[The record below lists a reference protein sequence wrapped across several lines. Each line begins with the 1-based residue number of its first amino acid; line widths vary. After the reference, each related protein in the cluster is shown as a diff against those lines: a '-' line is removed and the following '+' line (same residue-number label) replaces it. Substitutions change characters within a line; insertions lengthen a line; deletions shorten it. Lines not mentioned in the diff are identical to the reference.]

1 MEDESKII
9 ENMTAIL
16 REKAREL
23 YPEKIFDYGR
33 NPENYGSIDS
43 PDGYA
48 EKSDECGK
56 EIKMFLRVK
65 HGRVDDSRFIA
76 EGCIFTVAACNAA
89 AEMSKGKTIREC
101 LKINRSSISEHLGG
115 LPQDHGH
122 CALLAALLFQKAL
135 RNYMEKTE
143 LPSTISRGV

>member
-9 ENMTAIL
+9 ESMSAIL
-16 REKAREL
+16 REKARGL
-23 YPEKIFDYGR
+23 YPEKVYVYGT
-33 NPENYGSIDS
+33 NPQNYGAIDS

-48 EKSDECGK
+48 EKTDECGK
-56 EIKMFLRVK
+56 DIKMSLRVK
-65 HGRVDDSRFIA
+65 DGRVDNSRFIA

-115 LPQDHGH
+115 LPHDHSH
-122 CALLAALLFQKAL
+122 CAFLAALLFQKAL
-135 RNYMEKTE
+135 RNYIERNK
-143 LPSTISRGV
+143 

>member
-16 REKAREL
+16 REKARNL
-23 YPEKIFDYGR
+23 YSEKVFDYGK

-56 EIKMFLRVK
+56 DIKMFLRVRD
-65 HGRVDDSRFIA
+65 GRVDDSRFIA

-101 LKINRSSISEHLGG
+101 LKINRSSISKHLGG
-115 LPQDHGH
+115 LPHDHAH

-135 RNYMEKTE
+135 RTYMERNKK
-143 LPSTISRGV
+143 G

>member
-1 MEDESKII
+1 MEDENKII
-9 ENMTAIL
+9 ENMAAIL
-16 REKAREL
+16 REKARKL
-23 YPEKIFDYGR
+23 YPEKVFDYGT

-56 EIKMFLRVK
+56 DIKMFLRVK

-89 AEMSKGKTIREC
+89 AEMSRGKTIREC
-101 LKINRSSISEHLGG
+101 LKINRSSISELLGG
-115 LPQDHGH
+115 LPHDHGH
-122 CALLAALLFQKAL
+122 SALLAALLFQKAL
-135 RNYMEKTE
+135 RNYMGKNNK
-143 LPSTISRGV
+143 G

>member
-1 MEDESKII
+1 MEDEGKII

-23 YPEKIFDYGR
+23 YPEKVFDYGT

-48 EKSDECGK
+48 EKSDECSK
-56 EIKMFLRVK
+56 DIKMFLRVIQGK
-65 HGRVDDSRFIA
+65 VEESRFIA
-76 EGCIFTVAACNAA
+76 EGCIFTIAACNAA

-101 LKINRSSISEHLGG
+101 LKINRSSITEHLGG
-115 LPQDHGH
+115 LPYDHDH

-135 RNYMEKTE
+135 RNYIGKNKKE
-143 LPSTISRGV
+143 

>member
-9 ENMTAIL
+9 KNMVAIL
-16 REKAREL
+16 RKKAREL
-23 YPEKIFDYGR
+23 YPEKVFDYGT
-33 NPENYGSIDS
+33 NPENYGPIDS

-56 EIKMFLRVK
+56 DIKMFLRVK

-115 LPQDHGH
+115 LPHDHGH

-135 RNYMEKTE
+135 RNYMEKNKK
-143 LPSTISRGV
+143 G

>member
-9 ENMTAIL
+9 ESMSAIL

-23 YPEKIFDYGR
+23 YPEKVYVYGT
-33 NPENYGSIDS
+33 NPQNYGAIDS

-48 EKSDECGK
+48 EKTDECGK
-56 EIKMFLRVK
+56 YIKMSLRVK
-65 HGRVDDSRFIA
+65 DGRVDNSRFIA

-115 LPQDHGH
+115 LPHDHSH
-122 CALLAALLFQKAL
+122 CAFLAALLFQKAL
-135 RNYMEKTE
+135 RNYIEKNK
-143 LPSTISRGV
+143 

>member
-9 ENMTAIL
+9 ESMSAIL

-23 YPEKIFDYGR
+23 YPEKVYVYGT
-33 NPENYGSIDS
+33 NPQNYGAIDS

-48 EKSDECGK
+48 EKTDECGK
-56 EIKMFLRVK
+56 DIKMSLRVK
-65 HGRVDDSRFIA
+65 DGRVDNSRFIA

-115 LPQDHGH
+115 LPHDHSH
-122 CALLAALLFQKAL
+122 CAFLAALLFQKAL
-135 RNYMEKTE
+135 RNYIERNK
-143 LPSTISRGV
+143 

>member
-1 MEDESKII
+1 MEDEGKII

-23 YPEKIFDYGR
+23 YPEKVFDYGT

-48 EKSDECGK
+48 EKSDECSK
-56 EIKMFLRVK
+56 DIKMFLRVIQGK
-65 HGRVDDSRFIA
+65 VEESRFIA
-76 EGCIFTVAACNAA
+76 EGCIFTIAACNAA

-101 LKINRSSISEHLGG
+101 LKINRSSILEHLGG
-115 LPQDHGH
+115 LPHDHGH

-135 RNYMEKTE
+135 RNYMEKN
-143 LPSTISRGV
+143 RK

>member
-16 REKAREL
+16 REKARTL
-23 YPEKIFDYGR
+23 YPEKVFDYGK
-33 NPENYGSIDS
+33 NPENYGSMDS

-56 EIKMFLRVK
+56 AIKMFLRVR
-65 HGRVDDSRFIA
+65 HGKVDDSRFIA
-76 EGCIFTVAACNAA
+76 EGCIFTIAACNAA
-89 AEMSKGKTIREC
+89 AAMSKGKTIREC
-101 LKINRSSISEHLGG
+101 LNINMSSISEHLGG

-122 CALLAALLFQKAL
+122 AALLAALLFQKAL
-135 RNYMEKTE
+135 RNYMGKNKK
-143 LPSTISRGV
+143 G

>member
-9 ENMTAIL
+9 ESMSAIL

-23 YPEKIFDYGR
+23 YPEKVYVYGT
-33 NPENYGSIDS
+33 NPQNYGTIDS

-48 EKSDECGK
+48 EKTDECGK
-56 EIKMFLRVK
+56 DIKMSLRVK
-65 HGRVDDSRFIA
+65 DGRVDNSRFIA

-115 LPQDHGH
+115 LPHDHSH
-122 CALLAALLFQKAL
+122 CAFLAALLFQKAL
-135 RNYMEKTE
+135 RNYIEKNK
-143 LPSTISRGV
+143 

>member
-9 ENMTAIL
+9 ESMSAIL
-16 REKAREL
+16 REKARKL
-23 YPEKIFDYGR
+23 YPEKVYVYGT
-33 NPENYGSIDS
+33 NPQNYGAIDS

-48 EKSDECGK
+48 EKTDECGK
-56 EIKMFLRVK
+56 DIKMSLRVK
-65 HGRVDDSRFIA
+65 DGRVDSSRFIA

-115 LPQDHGH
+115 LPHDHSH
-122 CALLAALLFQKAL
+122 CAFLAALLFQKAL
-135 RNYMEKTE
+135 RNYIERNK
-143 LPSTISRGV
+143 

>member
-9 ENMTAIL
+9 ESMSAIL
-16 REKAREL
+16 REKARKL
-23 YPEKIFDYGR
+23 YPEKVYVYGT
-33 NPENYGSIDS
+33 NPQNYGAIDS

-48 EKSDECGK
+48 EKTDECGK
-56 EIKMFLRVK
+56 DIKMSLRVK
-65 HGRVDDSRFIA
+65 DGRVDNSRFIA

-115 LPQDHGH
+115 LPHDHSH
-122 CALLAALLFQKAL
+122 CAFLAALLFQKAL
-135 RNYMEKTE
+135 RNYIERNK
-143 LPSTISRGV
+143 

>member
-9 ENMTAIL
+9 ESMSAIL

-23 YPEKIFDYGR
+23 YPEKVYVYGT
-33 NPENYGSIDS
+33 NPQNYGAIDS

-48 EKSDECGK
+48 EKTDECGK
-56 EIKMFLRVK
+56 DIKMSLRVK
-65 HGRVDDSRFIA
+65 DGRVDNSRFIA

-115 LPQDHGH
+115 LPHDHSH
-122 CALLAALLFQKAL
+122 CAFLAALLFQKAL
-135 RNYMEKTE
+135 RNYIEKNK
-143 LPSTISRGV
+143 

>member
-9 ENMTAIL
+9 ESMSAIL

-23 YPEKIFDYGR
+23 YPEKVYVYGT
-33 NPENYGSIDS
+33 NPQNYGAIDS

-48 EKSDECGK
+48 EKTDECGK
-56 EIKMFLRVK
+56 DIKMFLRVK
-65 HGRVDDSRFIA
+65 HGKVEDSRFIA
-76 EGCIFTVAACNAA
+76 EGCIFTIAACNAA

-115 LPQDHGH
+115 LPHDHSH
-122 CALLAALLFQKAL
+122 CAFLAALLFQKAL
-135 RNYMEKTE
+135 RNYIEKNK
-143 LPSTISRGV
+143 

>member
-1 MEDESKII
+1 MEDEGKII
-9 ENMTAIL
+9 ENMKAIL

-23 YPEKIFDYGR
+23 CTEKVFEYGT

-48 EKSDECGK
+48 EKSDDCSK
-56 EIKMFLRVK
+56 DIKMFLRVRQGK
-65 HGRVDDSRFIA
+65 VEESRFTA
-76 EGCIFTVAACNAA
+76 EGCIFTIAACNAA

-115 LPQDHGH
+115 LPHDHGH

-135 RNYMEKTE
+135 RSYMDKNKK
-143 LPSTISRGV
+143 LMG

>member
-9 ENMTAIL
+9 ESMSAIL
-16 REKAREL
+16 REKARGL
-23 YPEKIFDYGR
+23 YPEKVYVYGT
-33 NPENYGSIDS
+33 NPQNYGVIDS

-48 EKSDECGK
+48 EKTDECGK
-56 EIKMFLRVK
+56 DIKMSLRVK
-65 HGRVDDSRFIA
+65 NGRVDNSRFIA

-115 LPQDHGH
+115 LPHDHSH
-122 CALLAALLFQKAL
+122 CAFLAALLFQKAL
-135 RNYMEKTE
+135 RNYIERNK
-143 LPSTISRGV
+143 

>member
-1 MEDESKII
+1 MENESKII
-9 ENMTAIL
+9 ENMSAIL
-16 REKAREL
+16 REKARKL
-23 YPEKIFDYGR
+23 YPEKVFDYGT
-33 NPENYGSIDS
+33 NPENYGAIDN

-56 EIKMFLRVK
+56 DIRMFLRIK
-65 HGRVDDSRFIA
+65 HGKVEDSRFIA

-101 LKINRSSISEHLGG
+101 LKINRSTISEHLGG
-115 LPQDHGH
+115 LPRDHGH

-135 RNYMEKTE
+135 RSYMEKNKK
-143 LPSTISRGV
+143 G